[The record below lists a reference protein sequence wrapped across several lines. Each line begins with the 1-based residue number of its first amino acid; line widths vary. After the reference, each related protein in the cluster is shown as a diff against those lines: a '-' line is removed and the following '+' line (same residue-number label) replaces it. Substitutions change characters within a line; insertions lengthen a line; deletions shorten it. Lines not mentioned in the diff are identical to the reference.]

1 MKLSFLDI
9 LEQKIEIPIIQRD
22 YAQGRENKQVDKI
35 RHDFLEALFTA
46 IEKRILSNTYQL
58 ELDFAYGFQRNTVN
72 DKTFIP
78 IDGQQRLTTLWLL
91 YWFVSN
97 KENETE
103 ENLANFMYETR
114 YSSTIFCQELIR
126 FKPSF
131 DNKSIAQ
138 EIKNQSWYFETWDYD
153 PTIQSMLVV
162 LNAIE
167 EKYNQLSQT
176 PIWETIKEN
185 GGPFFFYK
193 LNMDSVGLS
202 DDLYIKMNSRGKPL
216 TEFEYFKANFAELIK
231 FPQLKERFEKSIDQE
246 WIDTIWNLI
255 LEEEVEDDIALIVDH
270 SFLNLFNYLTGILA
284 SKKEIKYINTYE
296 SKEAFKLIYT
306 QKEDFEF
313 IFDILDAI
321 CIQLNDKPD
330 FWNNHF
336 YFHKEQFNENKC
348 RLYFLHEETNL
359 LKRCL
364 LAYHENRG
372 FSLQEHLLL
381 YTCLIHL
388 KNPINDFSNQIRL
401 LRNIIINSDFQLR
414 NETIGDNYKE
424 IEAYLEGFDFDKLK
438 TFKTDQIKEEKE
450 KQHFS
455 QVNKGIT
462 STIYKLEDSDFLR
475 GCISIFDLDFNF
487 KNRANTYL
495 DFFDEDNFSKEFI
508 VRSNVLLSFGD
519 YSQNDGGGWFNLMS
533 SNTTVIRRFFT
544 TPGFGKNKDIYS
556 KTKIVLNKCLDYL
569 NSNSTAYHQIIEDY
583 ILTSEKN
590 GRDWKYYFLKYPSF
604 RINSNK
610 GFYYWFNANDHFHFN
625 KMKEKQFNGYNWCP
639 FLYEVNSQLNSK
651 HIEFQNYNNY
661 LEIFR
666 HKSRIGIQFFQDT
679 IKINNLNKDERE
691 NWMLETLLKQN
702 KINEEGEINILQ
714 NEVNMDIEDRIE
726 KLTKVVNEILEMKK
740 IES

>member
-22 YAQGRENKQVDKI
+22 YAQGRINKQVDKI
-35 RHDFLEALFTA
+35 RHDFLDALFTA
-46 IEKRILSNTYQL
+46 IEKRIASNTYEL
-58 ELDFAYGFQRNTVN
+58 ELDFAYGFQRNTAN

-91 YWFVSN
+91 HWFVAN
-97 KENETE
+97 KEKETE

-114 YSSTIFCQELIR
+114 YSSTIFCQELIK

-131 DNKSIAQ
+131 DSKSIAQ
-138 EIKNQSWYFETWDYD
+138 EIRNQSWYFETWDFD
-153 PTIQSMLVV
+153 PTIQSMLVM

-167 EKYNQLSQT
+167 EKYSELSLT
-176 PIWETIKEN
+176 PIWQIVTQN

-216 TEFEYFKANFAELIK
+216 TEFEYFKANFAELIP

-246 WIDTIWNLI
+246 WIDSVWNII
-255 LEEEVEDDIALIVDH
+255 LEEDVEDDIALIVDN

-284 SKKEIKYINTYE
+284 SKKEIKYNNTFE
-296 SKEAFKLIYT
+296 SKDTLKLIFE

-313 IFDILDAI
+313 VFDILDAI
-321 CIQLNDKPD
+321 CKQLNEKSD
-330 FWNNHF
+330 FWINHF
-336 YFHKEQFNENKC
+336 YFEKEHFNKDKC
-348 RLYFLHEETNL
+348 RLYFLHQEENL

-364 LAYHENRG
+364 LVYDENRG

-381 YTCLIHL
+381 YICLIHI
-388 KNPINDFSNQIRL
+388 KTPINDFSNQFRL

-414 NETIGDNYKE
+414 NETIGSNYSE
-424 IEAYLEGFDFDKLK
+424 IENYLRNYDLSKLK

-450 KQHFS
+450 KQLYIQS
-455 QVNKGIT
+455 NSNSNEYINR
-462 STIYKLEDSDFLR
+462 LEDSDLLR
-475 GCISIFDLDFNF
+475 GCISIFDFDNKLKD
-487 KNRANTYL
+487 RAIQFL
-495 DFFDEDNFSKEFI
+495 DFFDEDEFTKDFI
-508 VRSNVLLSFGD
+508 LRSNVLLSFGD
-519 YSQNDGGGWFNLMS
+519 YAQNDGNSWYNLMS

-556 KTKIVLNKCLDYL
+556 KTRPVLNKCLDFL
-569 NSNSTAYHQIIEDY
+569 NSNTKAYNQIIQDY
-583 ILTSEKN
+583 ILESEKN

-604 RINSNK
+604 RNNCNK
-610 GFYYWFNANDHFHFN
+610 GFYYWFNGNTDFHFN

-639 FLYEVNSQLNSK
+639 FLYEVNSLNQSK
-651 HIEFQNYNNY
+651 QIRLENYNNY

-666 HKSRIGIQFFQDT
+666 HKSTLGIQFFENE
-679 IKINNLNKDERE
+679 IKLVNRNKDERE
-691 NWMLETLLKQN
+691 NWMLEMLSEQN
-702 KINEEGEINILQ
+702 SINEEGEINILQ
-714 NEVNMDIEDRIE
+714 TKENLDAEDRIE
-726 KLTKVVNEILEMKK
+726 KLQKIVLEILELKK
-740 IES
+740 